1 MLADLSRRALADE
14 PIADLMAWAVRHVA
28 DILAIDHCCI
38 LELLPNDQAM
48 ACASFGEGAICAP
61 TIALPLDHYPL
72 ATKTLQSG
80 QPIVIGAKDCE
91 RSSADNDLLSA
102 HGIRSGV
109 SLIISHRPPPY
120 GLLCV
125 YHTLSRRF
133 TRADITLLQA
143 VADLLAQVIPQ
154 RSRQQ
159 KHDSVL
165 NLSYIL
171 RQAATRDEI
180 MAVFLAY
187 IRAVYLCEGAAII
200 LRDEEGRASV
210 TRAEGVWADAIG
222 TPIPAGP
229 GPSWQVLRSGQI
241 FLGAPSDIPLA
252 SAAPQ
257 NLAAVCV
264 AMSYSQRPIGALWVA
279 YAAPVSYHDQQ
290 LLVALADVAAIA
302 INRSHQHE
310 QTTRLYQEHQQLTQE
325 VRRAERYLASIVE
338 SASDIILATDTYG
351 RIGTWNRAAER
362 IADFTRAQ
370 MIGRYMWELFA
381 PVHRPIMDEMIKGIA
396 AGMSFG
402 QIEIPLISAA
412 GQEVPVSWRLSLIQS
427 DTGESAGIVAIGRDL
442 AERRRLESQLF
453 QAAKM
458 ASMGVM
464 ASGIGH
470 ELRNPL
476 GIISANAQL
485 AQERLDDQEMVRICL
500 QQVHSATKRAALII
514 DNLLTFARPRDGTS
528 AVMDLNEVLAAT
540 FLLLDY
546 QIQQRRVR
554 LSVTL
559 EHPLAG
565 VIGNAALIQQ
575 VFTNVILNALQ
586 AMEGGGTLRVTTR
599 VSEATSVEVIF
610 TDTGSG
616 ISPEVLPQIFDP
628 FFTTRPVGQGTGL
641 GLAISYSIIQQHG
654 GSIEAVSPPGEG
666 STFCVRLPSVPGT

>member
-257 NLAAVCV
+257 IW
-264 AMSYSQRPIGALWVA
+264 P
-279 YAAPVSYHDQQ
+279 
-290 LLVALADVAAIA
+290 
-302 INRSHQHE
+302 
-310 QTTRLYQEHQQLTQE
+310 
-325 VRRAERYLASIVE
+325 
-338 SASDIILATDTYG
+338 
-351 RIGTWNRAAER
+351 
-362 IADFTRAQ
+362 
-370 MIGRYMWELFA
+370 
-381 PVHRPIMDEMIKGIA
+381 
-396 AGMSFG
+396 
-402 QIEIPLISAA
+402 
-412 GQEVPVSWRLSLIQS
+412 
-427 DTGESAGIVAIGRDL
+427 
-442 AERRRLESQLF
+442 
-453 QAAKM
+453 
-458 ASMGVM
+458 
-464 ASGIGH
+464 
-470 ELRNPL
+470 
-476 GIISANAQL
+476 
-485 AQERLDDQEMVRICL
+485 
-500 QQVHSATKRAALII
+500 
-514 DNLLTFARPRDGTS
+514 
-528 AVMDLNEVLAAT
+528 
-540 FLLLDY
+540 
-546 QIQQRRVR
+546 
-554 LSVTL
+554 
-559 EHPLAG
+559 
-565 VIGNAALIQQ
+565 
-575 VFTNVILNALQ
+575 
-586 AMEGGGTLRVTTR
+586 
-599 VSEATSVEVIF
+599 
-610 TDTGSG
+610 
-616 ISPEVLPQIFDP
+616 
-628 FFTTRPVGQGTGL
+628 
-641 GLAISYSIIQQHG
+641 
-654 GSIEAVSPPGEG
+654 
-666 STFCVRLPSVPGT
+666 PSV